1 MVEEIF
7 VKVREFWLSGIVVR
21 TFRTLEGQSLLL
33 VLNECLHEAAVAGAE
48 LLLDGLRESSV
59 LLWRLLLGPLKI
71 LGVLLR
77 VV

>member
-21 TFRTLEGQSLLL
+21 TFRALEGQSLLL